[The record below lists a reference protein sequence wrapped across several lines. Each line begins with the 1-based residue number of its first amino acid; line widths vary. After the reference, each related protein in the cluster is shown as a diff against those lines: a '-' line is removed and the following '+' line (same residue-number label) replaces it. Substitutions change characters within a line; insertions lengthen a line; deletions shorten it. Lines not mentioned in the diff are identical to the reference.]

1 MLCEGLPFNVLFWR
15 KFMSEVIQSGNRLT
29 CVAAALFA
37 LGVLLPLSGAAAA
50 TVENK
55 GVVAVVNDQP
65 ITSFDIEQRI
75 KMTSVLGSGKKLTRK
90 EALEIVINDLLK
102 RAETTRLKAT
112 LTDEQVDAAVERL
125 AKGSGTT
132 IEGLETKLRT
142 AGITMKA
149 LRAQL
154 LTNLSFNRVLIAKYK
169 IKPHVEDADVDRKL
183 AQLKQDPRLQPMQ
196 IFEIREITLPMQATG
211 ELIVSQMLQARA
223 IEAQQIQQKY
233 TGCAKVNEAVSGIFN
248 VNVGKVIQ
256 IQADKLPDKMR
267 ATLEETGTKRLL
279 GPMRAKQGIQLIAF
293 CGKRM
298 FAPSGPTRDQV
309 QRMLL
314 EKAYDTYEEKYVR
327 DLRRTA
333 LIDYKDHSLEQDQ
346 TQ

>member
-1 MLCEGLPFNVLFWR
+1 MFWR
-15 KFMSEVIQSGNRLT
+15 KFMIEGIQLGNKLT
-29 CVAAALFA
+29 CHVGAALFA
-37 LGVLLPLSGAAAA
+37 LAAALPLSCATMAAA

-90 EALEIVINDLLK
+90 EAVEIVINDLLK

-132 IEGLETKLRT
+132 LGGLETKLKT

-154 LTNLSFNRVLIAKYK
+154 LTNLSFNRVLMAKYK
-169 IKPHVEDADVDRKL
+169 IKPHVDEAEIDRKF

-211 ELIVSQMLQARA
+211 ELIISQMLQARA

-233 TGCAKVNEAVSGIFN
+233 AGCATANEAAAGIFN
-248 VNVGKVIQ
+248 VRISKVIQ
-256 IQADKLPDKMR
+256 IQADKLPEKMR
-267 ATLEETGTKRLL
+267 AALEKAGTKTLL
-279 GPMRAKQGIQLIAF
+279 GPMRAKEGIQLIAF

-298 FAPSGPTRDQV
+298 FAPEGPTREQV
-309 QRMLL
+309 QRMLM

-333 LIDYKDHSLEQDQ
+333 LIDYKDPSLVQDQ

>member
-1 MLCEGLPFNVLFWR
+1 
-15 KFMSEVIQSGNRLT
+15 MSEGIQSSGKLT
-29 CVAAALFA
+29 CHVAAALLA
-37 LGVLLPLSGAAAA
+37 AIVALPLSCAAAA
-50 TVENK
+50 AVENK

-75 KMTSVLGSGKKLTRK
+75 KLTSLLGSGKKLTRK
-90 EALEIVINDLLK
+90 EALEIAINDRLK

-112 LTDEQVDAAVERL
+112 LTDEQVEAAVERL

-132 IEGLETKLRT
+132 VEGLQAKLKA

-154 LTNLSFNRVLIAKYK
+154 LTNLSLNRVLVAKYK
-169 IKPHVEDADVDRKL
+169 IKPHVDEAEIDRKL

-223 IEAQQIQQKY
+223 IEAQQIAQKY
-233 TGCAKVNEAVSGIFN
+233 TGCASANDAVAGIFN
-248 VNVGKVIQ
+248 VKIGRVIQ
-256 IQADKLPDKMR
+256 VQADKLPEKMR
-267 ATLEETGTKRLL
+267 ATLEQTGTKKLL
-279 GPMRAKQGIQLIAF
+279 GPMRAKEGIQLIAF

-298 FAPSGPTRDQV
+298 LSPESPTREQV
-309 QRMLL
+309 QRMLT
-314 EKAYDTYEEKYVR
+314 EKAYDTYEEKYLR

-333 LIDYKDHSLEQDQ
+333 LIDYKDPSLEQDQ

>member
-1 MLCEGLPFNVLFWR
+1 
-15 KFMSEVIQSGNRLT
+15 MSKGFQFGNKLA
-29 CVAAALFA
+29 CHVAAALFTLA
-37 LGVLLPLSGAAAA
+37 AGLPLSGAAAA
-50 TVENK
+50 TVENR
-55 GVVAVVNDQP
+55 GVLAVVNDQP
-65 ITSFDIEQRI
+65 ITGFDVEQRI

-90 EALEIVINDLLK
+90 EALETLINDVLK

-112 LTDEQVDAAVERL
+112 LTEEQVDAAVERL

-132 IEGLETKLRT
+132 LEGLEAKLKA

-154 LTNLSFNRVLIAKYK
+154 LTNLSFNRVLIGRYK
-169 IKPHVEDADVDRKL
+169 IKPHVDDAEIDRKL

-196 IFEIREITLPMQATG
+196 IFEIREITLPMQSTG
-211 ELIVSQMLQARA
+211 ELVVTQMLQSRA

-233 TGCAKVNEAVSGIFN
+233 TGCAKANEAVAGIFN
-248 VNVGKVIQ
+248 VRIGRVIQ
-256 IQADKLPDKMR
+256 VDADKLPQKMR
-267 ATLEETGTKRLL
+267 EILEKAGTKTLI
-279 GPMRAKQGIQLIAF
+279 GPMRAKEGIQLIAF

-298 FAPSGPTRDQV
+298 IAPEGPTREQV
-309 QRMLL
+309 QRMLT
-314 EKAYDTYEEKYVR
+314 EKVYDTYEEKYLR

-333 LIDYKDHSLEQDQ
+333 LIDYKDSSLEQDQ

>member
-1 MLCEGLPFNVLFWR
+1 
-15 KFMSEVIQSGNRLT
+15 MSEGTQLGNKLT
-29 CVAAALFA
+29 GHIAAALLA
-37 LGVLLPLSGAAAA
+37 LIAALPVSCAAAG
-50 TVENK
+50 ENK

-65 ITSFDIEQRI
+65 ITSFDIEQRM

-90 EALEIVINDLLK
+90 EALEIAINDRLK
-102 RAETTRLKAT
+102 RTETTRLKAT

-132 IEGLETKLRT
+132 VEGLETKLKA
-142 AGITMKA
+142 AGITIKA

-154 LTNLSFNRVLIAKYK
+154 LTNLSFNRVLMAKYK
-169 IKPHVEDADVDRKL
+169 IKPHVDEAEVDRKL

-223 IEAQQIQQKY
+223 IEAQQIAQKY
-233 TGCAKVNEAVSGIFN
+233 TGCGKANEAVAGIFN
-248 VNVGKVIQ
+248 VKIGKVIQ
-256 IQADKLPDKMR
+256 IQADKLPEKMR
-267 ATLEETGTKRLL
+267 ATLEGAGTKTLL
-279 GPMRAKQGIQLIAF
+279 GPMRSKEGIQLIAF
-293 CGKRM
+293 CGKRLL
-298 FAPSGPTRDQV
+298 APEGPTREQV
-309 QRMLL
+309 QRMLT
-314 EKAYDTYEEKYVR
+314 EKAYDTYEEKYIR

-333 LIDYKDHSLEQDQ
+333 LIDYKDPSLEQDQ

>member
-1 MLCEGLPFNVLFWR
+1 
-15 KFMSEVIQSGNRLT
+15 MSEGTQLGNKLT
-29 CVAAALFA
+29 GHIAAALLA
-37 LGVLLPLSGAAAA
+37 LIAALPLSCAAAG
-50 TVENK
+50 ENK

-75 KMTSVLGSGKKLTRK
+75 KMTSVLGSGRKLTRK
-90 EALEIVINDLLK
+90 EALEIAINDRLK

-132 IEGLETKLRT
+132 VEGLETKLKA

-149 LRAQL
+149 LRVQL
-154 LTNLSFNRVLIAKYK
+154 LTNLSFNRVLMAKYK
-169 IKPHVEDADVDRKL
+169 IKPHVDEAEVDRKL

-223 IEAQQIQQKY
+223 IEAQQIAQKY
-233 TGCAKVNEAVSGIFN
+233 TGCGKANEAVAGIFN
-248 VNVGKVIQ
+248 VKIGKVIQ
-256 IQADKLPDKMR
+256 IQADKLPEKMR
-267 ATLEETGTKRLL
+267 TTLEKAGTKTLL
-279 GPMRAKQGIQLIAF
+279 GPMRSKEGIQLIAF
-293 CGKRM
+293 CGKRLL
-298 FAPSGPTRDQV
+298 APEGPTREQV
-309 QRMLL
+309 QRMLT
-314 EKAYDTYEEKYVR
+314 EKAYDTYEEKYIR

-333 LIDYKDHSLEQDQ
+333 LIDYKDPSLEQDQ